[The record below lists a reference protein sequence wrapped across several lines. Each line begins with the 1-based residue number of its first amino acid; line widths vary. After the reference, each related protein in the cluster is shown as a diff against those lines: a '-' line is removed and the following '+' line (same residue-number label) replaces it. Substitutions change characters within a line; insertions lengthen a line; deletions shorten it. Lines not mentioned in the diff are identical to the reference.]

1 MKKNMEILK
10 QNNFIIS
17 KEEKIQ
23 SVNTIYIDDVNKKFA
38 IQVGKKGK
46 LKIYS
51 YKDLGQYELN
61 EDGNS
66 ILQGKGIAA
75 IVGGAAFG
83 IFGAMAGAAGK
94 RASADICTSMVIRIR
109 VNDLDEPEI
118 VIPFIANKT
127 KKGKMRYNISLTE
140 AKKLISILS
149 YIERAS

>member
-1 MKKNMEILK
+1 MKKNIEILK

-23 SVNTIYIDDVNKKFA
+23 SVNTIYVDDVNKKFA

-66 ILQGKGIAA
+66 ILQGKGIAT

-94 RASADICTSMVIRIR
+94 RASTNIC
-109 VNDLDEPEI
+109 
-118 VIPFIANKT
+118 
-127 KKGKMRYNISLTE
+127 
-140 AKKLISILS
+140 
-149 YIERAS
+149 